1 MSTTEISQIGQHPC
15 CIHQTGS
22 DSSGDQEV
30 YAKLTRGDVNKNN
43 LYCFLIMG
51 IKKSNVL
58 IVGFILTLT
67 VVMGLWF
74 SCSIDRCGF

>member
-1 MSTTEISQIGQHPC
+1 
-15 CIHQTGS
+15 
-22 DSSGDQEV
+22 
-30 YAKLTRGDVNKNN
+30 
-43 LYCFLIMG
+43 MG